1 MDRAARLTLAV
12 ERQDGCCL
20 WCGRRFG
27 PLIPPTTEHL
37 VPRVKGGPSIAANEA
52 AACRRCNADRG
63 HRGPVEWLA
72 ECRNRHGWVPQA
84 SLLATLLNALD
95 LELDSVGGHR
105 RARRYLAGQLR
116 RCRSSSGTCAAG
128 TSDSAC

>member
-1 MDRAARLTLAV
+1 MDRTARLALAV
-12 ERQDGCCL
+12 DRQGGRCL

-37 VPRVKGGPSIAANEA
+37 VPRLKGGPSITANEA

-63 HRGPVEWLA
+63 HTGPVDWLA
-72 ECRNRHGWVPQA
+72 QCRSRHGWAPQS

-95 LELDSVGGHR
+95 AELDHVGGHR
-105 RARRYLAGQLR
+105 RAKRYLSGQLR
-116 RCRSSSGTCAAG
+116 RCRNSP
-128 TSDSAC
+128 